1 MSLAWNCLLF
11 PLAIYFP
18 VSVLSSSWNPLQWDK
33 LQCRGFSTCHS
44 VFHLMAVRS
53 ELDGCSAY
61 CSSYEEINYEI
72 SREKTAAIGQRRD
85 RGGQM
90 AGDVGKILISRLTGV
105 LLGRMLPVLLSKVQ
119 TSINSCAHLSVTL
132 ACQSKPSSSA
142 QFTHFFHTERFLSL
156 ASLRRSKYRLLKNN
170 EKKLALENGNRLLKG
185 RCIST

>member
-18 VSVLSSSWNPLQWDK
+18 VSVLSFSWNPLQWDK

-90 AGDVGKILISRLTGV
+90 VGDVGEVFICRLTGV
-105 LLGRMLPVLLSKVQ
+105 LLGRMLPVAPLQSADLDKQLCASFCDPCLSIKAIFICPVHSFFSYWTFFITCV
-119 TSINSCAHLSVTL
+119 TSKIEVPTIEEQWKKA
-132 ACQSKPSSSA
+132 
-142 QFTHFFHTERFLSL
+142 RF
-156 ASLRRSKYRLLKNN
+156 REWK
-170 EKKLALENGNRLLKG
+170 
-185 RCIST
+185 